1 MNNNQQNTLARI
13 LEVFNKGK
21 SGVIIIP
28 PNPTTDAVAA
38 ATSLYLGLTKMGK
51 NVSLACSQK
60 PAYDLTA
67 ADKFQNVI
75 GAGGDSL
82 MISFPYTDG
91 AIDKVDYNIQG
102 ENFNL
107 IVTPRT
113 GFSKLNQNQVS
124 FSYTGGTVDFIV
136 VIDAPTLNNL
146 GTIYSDNQSQFTG
159 HDIINIDRHLTNAYF
174 GTVNFVNK
182 TISSISELVLT
193 VLQNIKVEI
202 DRDIATNLYS
212 GVASATNN
220 FTSYSTNA
228 DTFENIAILLRMGAI
243 KKTFKKP
250 VSGPPPRII
259 PPTPQIVN
267 PNPNVAPS
275 VESQPVTPIEQVE
288 KEKQSGQQQFEEKN
302 PSDWLKPKI
311 FKGGGLI

>member
-1 MNNNQQNTLARI
+1 MNNQQNTLSRI
-13 LEVFNKGK
+13 FEVINKGK

-28 PNPTTDAVAA
+28 PNPSIDAVAA
-38 ATSLYLGLTKMGK
+38 ATSLYLGLTKTGK

-60 PAYDLTA
+60 PVSDLTA
-67 ADKFQNVI
+67 VDKFQTGI

-102 ENFNL
+102 EFFNL
-107 IVTPRT
+107 IVSPRA

-124 FSYTGGTVDFIV
+124 FSYTGGVVDFII
-136 VIDAPTLNNL
+136 VIDSPTLNSL
-146 GTIYSDNQSQFTG
+146 GQIYNDNQNQFTG

-228 DTFENIAILLRMGAI
+228 DTFENIAALLRMGAV

-250 VSGPPPRII
+250 VSTPPRII

-267 PNPNVAPS
+267 PNSSIGPS
-275 VESQPVTPIEQVE
+275 VETQPVTPIEKVE
-288 KEKQSGQQQFEEKN
+288 KEKQPGQQQFEEKN